1 MAKRVESEQLQLG
14 EKMTRSAD
22 RVEEPS
28 RAKKRHTDYRAA
40 DQRFEDRFEFADDVH
55 GEILLNEIERDAI
68 DAPEFQRLFRLSQL
82 GFVDLVY
89 PTANHSRGI
98 HSIGAC
104 YWSKRLIDCLN
115 KNSKRFE
122 EAHGEKKPQISRS
135 ERVLISLGAL
145 LHDIPHGPFSHDI
158 EKKTHLI
165 YLDKARKTATKV
177 KSRYGLYEKHDSF
190 TSNPALF
197 VFLMDT
203 ETSVLARALRH
214 HSPAFTELLI
224 SDAEQSDLLSP
235 FAEALK
241 SSEWPRVKEELLPQL
256 LFHVLLYE
264 KPIEARE
271 FIVRLRT
278 SFGSE
283 TSTEWGLGP
292 IQSRQALHQSWYQP
306 FRHDIIGDTL
316 SADLL
321 DYLMRDE
328 SRLGMKNS
336 LDLKLLEF
344 YTLVSVQNSE
354 YAEGSSN
361 KTVYRCAID
370 LDDHKRGTF
379 RAERLNDIFRLLDL
393 RHQIHEKAVFHRV
406 VQSSVAMLSRAGLIL
421 GKAGKPSLED
431 LYGQSGDSATTAL
444 AGDDHF
450 LHLLL
455 KKAQD
460 GGDDPSHVRQ
470 SIPCKLAERRVY
482 RPLMVIPG
490 DRVEILLR
498 GLGDFN
504 SNSTLEHTLRELAA
518 IADSP
523 FFSPFF
529 ILLST
534 YIEKLLQHAI
544 EDEDGIDN
552 HIKSLTAEDGRL
564 AKALTAI
571 PKRVIFY
578 TTPYKQLY
586 KDPAILVRAHKI
598 VSTLDELQTNE
609 NVTEALRSR
618 VKAGLKDAETKN
630 EGLWK
635 LYVFLS
641 DGLFF
646 TGVLAKALRRHP
658 CAENEE
664 AHKVHLE
671 AAQRIAVRAL
681 RTAWEYWRLKKNEI
695 DLNRISDPAETK
707 VILRLFTSDRVAF
720 DLGCRDIPGLVSAVK
735 VDQYLHGRKNTN
747 CRDVRYRFDKESDL
761 EQTLQGIADTTRREM
776 VRQAIRQVGLEELKG
791 EELGELVHR
800 FGNETALEE
809 IVQQSASRNQPID
822 EERLRSLWLREL
834 S

>member
-1 MAKRVESEQLQLG
+1 VAKRVESEQLPLG
-14 EKMTRSAD
+14 AKNERTPDS
-22 RVEEPS
+22 EEPG
-28 RAKKRHTDYRAA
+28 RQMRKRRHESWGGE
-40 DQRFEDRFEFADDVH
+40 QPFQDRFEFADDVH
-55 GEILLNEIERDAI
+55 GEIHLNEIERDAV
-68 DAPEFQRLFRLSQL
+68 DSPEFQRLFRLSQL

-104 YWSKRLIDCLN
+104 YWSKRLINCLN
-115 KNSKRFE
+115 KNSGRFK

-135 ERVLISLGAL
+135 ESVLISLGAL

-165 YLDKARKTATKV
+165 YLDNAKKVPTKV
-177 KSRYGLYEKHDSF
+177 KSHYGLYEKHDSF

-203 ETSVLARALRH
+203 EASVLARVLRH
-214 HSPAFTELLI
+214 HSPAFTDLLLNEADQSELLR
-224 SDAEQSDLLSP
+224 P

-241 SSEWPRVKEELLPQL
+241 MAEWRLMRDELLPQL

-264 KPIEARE
+264 KPIEAKKHN
-271 FIVRLRT
+271 VRLRT
-278 SFGSE
+278 SFRSE
-283 TSTEWGLGP
+283 TSSEWGLGP
-292 IQSRQALHQSWYQP
+292 SQNRKALHDTWYQP

-344 YTLVSVQNSE
+344 YTLVSVENKE
-354 YAEGSSN
+354 DGRASN
-361 KTVYRCAID
+361 GKTVYRCAID

-406 VQSSVAMLSRAGLIL
+406 VQSSVAMLARAGLIL
-421 GKAGKPSLED
+421 GDTGKPSLED
-431 LYGQSGDSATTAL
+431 LYGQSHESGTTAL

-460 GGDDPSHVRQ
+460 DGDDPSHVRQ

-490 DRVEILLR
+490 DRVELLLR
-498 GLGDFN
+498 GLGNFN
-504 SNSTLEHTLRELAA
+504 SDSTLEHPLRELAA
-518 IADSP
+518 IVDSP
-523 FFSPFF
+523 FFSPF
-529 ILLST
+529 LVLSST
-534 YIEKLLQHAI
+534 YIEKLLQHAL
-544 EDEDGIDN
+544 EDEDKIDD
-552 HIKSLTAEDGRL
+552 HIRGLIGDEVRLT
-564 AKALTAI
+564 KALTAI
-571 PKRVIFY
+571 PKRVIFS

-586 KDPAILVRAHKI
+586 KDPAILVRAQGI
-598 VSTLDELQTNE
+598 TSTLDELRTDDTI
-609 NVTEALRSR
+609 TEALRSR
-618 VKAGLKDAETKN
+618 INAGLKDAETKN

-646 TGVLAKALRRHP
+646 TGVLAKALNRHP
-658 CAENEE
+658 CADNEDE
-664 AHKVHLE
+664 HKSHLE

-681 RTAWEYWRLKKNEI
+681 RTAWEYWSLKKKDI
-695 DLNRISDPAETK
+695 DLNKISDRAEIK
-707 VILRLFTSDRVAF
+707 RILSLFVSGRDAF
-720 DLGCRDIPGLVSAVK
+720 ELGCRGIPGEVSAVR
-735 VDQYLHGRKNTN
+735 VDQYLHGRKNTY
-747 CRDVRYRFDKESDL
+747 CRDVRYRFDRRSDL
-761 EQTLQGIADTTRREM
+761 DQTLEGISDPTRREM
-776 VRQAIRQVGLEELKG
+776 VHQAIRQVGLEGLKG

-800 FGNETALEE
+800 FANATDLQE
-809 IVQQSASRNQPID
+809 IVQRAASRNQPID